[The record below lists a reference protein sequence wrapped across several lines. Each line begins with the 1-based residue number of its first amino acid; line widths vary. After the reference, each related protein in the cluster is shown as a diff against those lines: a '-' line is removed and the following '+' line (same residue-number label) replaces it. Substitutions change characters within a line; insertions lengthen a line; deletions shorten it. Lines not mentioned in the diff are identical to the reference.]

1 MKKLLMLTISLAV
14 AFQVMAQQSAKTYAV
29 KSGKIEYKLSGSTN
43 GTKTIYFDNYGN
55 KYFEHEKS
63 VTETKIFG
71 ITDRSKTD
79 KITIIN
85 NNHFWTIDNIDKK
98 YYEGEMPYTGL
109 AKEMAEGMTDAEIEK
124 LSDNILASFGGKQ
137 LGTEKVLGYN
147 CEKIE
152 IMGSL
157 IWVYKGISLKSKT
170 EVMGVVVNEDAVSF
184 NENINISVDKFK
196 VPAGIKF
203 INIEAQKQ
211 SMYGNM
217 NFEDYEEEEEEDI
230 VAVSYPFQDF
240 KNEINTFNPEGYSRM
255 MVINQDGQH
264 VAIYTKGMS
273 NVVSVMA
280 TAEENM
286 EFEGDMSKF
295 ETFTH
300 KGKTMHYGDLS
311 EDDMDGKA
319 LVIPYSEHDMYI
331 ILISAPGK
339 DKNTLL
345 KWADE
350 LDF

>member
-14 AFQVMAQQSAKTYAV
+14 AFQVMAQQAAKTYAV

-85 NNHFWTIDNIDKK
+85 NNHFWTIDHIDKK

-109 AKEMAEGMTDAEIEK
+109 AKQMAEGMTDAEIKE
-124 LSDNILASFGGKQ
+124 LSNNILASFGGKQ
-137 LGTEKVLGYN
+137 LGTEKILGYN

-157 IWVYKGISLKSKT
+157 IWVYKGISLKTKT
-170 EVMGVVVNEDAVSF
+170 DVMGVVVNENAVSF
-184 NENINISVDKFK
+184 NENINISAGKFK
-196 VPAGIKF
+196 APPGIKF

-230 VAVSYPFQDF
+230 VAVTYPFQDF

-255 MVINQDGQH
+255 MVMNQDGQH

-319 LVIPYSEHDMYI
+319 LVIPYQEHNMYI
-331 ILISAPGK
+331 ILMSTPGK